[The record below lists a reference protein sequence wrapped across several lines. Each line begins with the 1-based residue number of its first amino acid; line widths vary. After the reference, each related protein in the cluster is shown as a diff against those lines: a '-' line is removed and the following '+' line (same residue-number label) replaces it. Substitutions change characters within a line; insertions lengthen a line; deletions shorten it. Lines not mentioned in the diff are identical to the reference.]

1 MVDEYPSTDESDI
14 DTFLEYARDM
24 VVENNISNES
34 ASFREFENLLQDCVA
49 NHFLDHNADDDQDS
63 MASESSFSG
72 YVNEGCYSGRRQ
84 NSALLMKRGIMSDNA
99 YHRMKGIIAR
109 KKKVPSNDPMQFV
122 PSQDKGT
129 TTITENN
136 DNITSHSFENQFESD
151 TTISENSFIEL
162 FPSKIYDMTTSP
174 ASKVSEENYALMN
187 ISIKHESDSSDSILD
202 TILPRQTRQRRYRR
216 RTKNKKM
223 LKGESITSDGI
234 SGNVDQAIDRKIS
247 ILLSDPWSKEKAS
260 HFTSEQAPGK
270 KDFDVARLRLTLD
283 KYTNGLQSCTHLKQ
297 QSYQDKS
304 DTTGRSSSYISS
316 ELHIDTTNSILPS
329 LVKKG
334 IKYYDMPKI
343 EHALA
348 TKFSKMHTM
357 NRKEKVLDKL
367 LERCAL
373 RINEGGITQKGMALV
388 HKMRAERKMALQAT
402 YLRYSIQQ
410 RRDDSEEGPRLAT
423 PTDTRDESPK
433 ILKPDY
439 HQQEAIVPSSPQHGF
454 LDCSSSL
461 SSFSTIE
468 EKNRFQVF
476 IDKTKRTL
484 SNPRNH
490 HDKEGLLHNQNND
503 QFRMCGSYSSPDEAV
518 LMPKTS
524 PFGKMIFPCSKERVH
539 YETLSP
545 ASSLTNNTSWNDS
558 YDFSIIVRSTDSN
571 NQDEIQLQSSDCSE
585 WSEMSFLSDQNRVA
599 ESVVRSPENI
609 ERNFA
614 SYRSQTNSYQTARL
628 PITPLGEL
636 KTIDD
641 SFDEIIL
648 RNKSNPFDK
657 NLSNR
662 LGDESPTGVLDFVS
676 ALEFQQEEKA
686 GDALAFVD
694 DDEVDHVFTDK
705 DDSFVMKSPEQKIR
719 FTPPICQPVFLSPS
733 RFEI

>member
-1 MVDEYPSTDESDI
+1 MV
-14 DTFLEYARDM
+14 A
-24 VVENNISNES
+24 ENNISYES
-34 ASFREFENLLQDCVA
+34 TSFREFEKLLQDCVA

-84 NSALLMKRGIMSDNA
+84 NSALSMKRGIMSDKA

-109 KKKVPSNDPMQFV
+109 KKNVTSNDPMQFV
-122 PSQDKGT
+122 PSQEKGT
-129 TTITENN
+129 TTITKNN

-151 TTISENSFIEL
+151 TTISENSFVEL

-174 ASKVSEENYALMN
+174 VSKASEGNNASMN

-202 TILPRQTRQRRYRR
+202 NILPRQTRQRRYRR
-216 RTKNKKM
+216 RTKNKRM
-223 LKGESITSDGI
+223 LRGESITPDGI
-234 SGNVDQAIDRKIS
+234 SENADQEIDQKIS
-247 ILLSDPWSKEKAS
+247 ILLSDPWSKEKAL
-260 HFTSEQAPGK
+260 HFTTEQAPGS

-283 KYTNGLQSCTHLKQ
+283 KYTNGLQSCTHLKR
-297 QSYQDKS
+297 QSCQDKS
-304 DTTGRSSSYISS
+304 DTTGRSSNDISS

-343 EHALA
+343 EHALT
-348 TKFSKMHTM
+348 TKLSKSHTM
-357 NRKEKVLDKL
+357 NRKQKVLYQL

-373 RINEGGITQKGMALV
+373 RINNEGIALKGMALV

-402 YLRYSIQQ
+402 YLRYSIRQ

-433 ILKPDY
+433 ILKLDY
-439 HQQEAIVPSSPQHGF
+439 HQQEAIAPSSPLHDF
-454 LDCSSSL
+454 LECSSSL
-461 SSFSTIE
+461 SSFSSIE

-484 SNPRNH
+484 SNSRNH
-490 HDKEGLLHNQNND
+490 HDKEGLLHNQSND
-503 QFRMCGSYSSPDEAV
+503 QFRMCCSYSSPDEAV

-524 PFGKMIFPCSKERVH
+524 PFEKMMFSCSKERVH

-558 YDFSIIVRSTDSN
+558 DNFSITVRSTDSN
-571 NQDEIQLQSSDCSE
+571 NQDESQLQSSDCSE

-599 ESVVRSPENI
+599 ESVVRSPESSDTNI
-609 ERNFA
+609 A
-614 SYRSQTNSYQTARL
+614 SYRSQTNSHQTVRL
-628 PITPLGEL
+628 PLTPLGEL
-636 KTIDD
+636 KTFDD
-641 SFDEIIL
+641 SFDEIVL

-662 LGDESPTGVLDFVS
+662 LGDESPTGVIDFVS
-676 ALEFQQEEKA
+676 LLQFQHEEKA

-694 DDEVDHVFTDK
+694 DDEGDHVFTDK
-705 DDSFVMKSPEQKIR
+705 DDSFVMKSPEQKLR
-719 FTPPICQPVFLSPS
+719 FTPPICRPVFLSPS